1 MRRKS
6 GSSKGAVRQEVLM
19 ETYQYTAFISY
30 RHTMPDEAI
39 AKKLHRSIETYR
51 IPSDV
56 QKSSGRRKMGR
67 VFRDQEELPLST
79 NLGNDI
85 ETALKNSEWLIVLCS
100 PSYLTSKWCQKEI
113 EYFISLGKRD
123 HILAILVDGEP
134 DTAFPEALRYI
145 DTENGRVEVEPL
157 AGDVRGSSVAVSLKK
172 LKSEKDRLLAPMLGV
187 SFDTLRQRE
196 RRRKTR
202 IAIMSSA
209 AVIALLTG
217 FLTFAL
223 IKNNEITAQ
232 NRQITEQNEQITE
245 QNGQIK
251 AQNDQILSQN
261 EEITK
266 QRDKVLDQNMK
277 TLIEQARISVNGNN
291 KYPAE
296 KQLSEAASFR
306 GTVGNVNDDALYS
319 ALESTLYTAS
329 FEVIQTIDN
338 DNRKFSSIV
347 YSHDDRYLL
356 GITNQ
361 NSAALIDA
369 EDGKLLY
376 TVSRSDIGKIDSVG
390 FTPDDRYF
398 YTVDSWYGYVSLY
411 ETATGEFYSEFN
423 ASNGTAGN
431 IGEKVFTLS
440 DHRILVPLH
449 HTLCV
454 WDYEA
459 DTGEDILPF
468 GTDSFSSYI
477 QPFILDLSP
486 DGTKIAIGSPGYG
499 VGLQIRT
506 LDGKTE
512 IPLECD
518 DERGYY
524 SVRFSGDGKRIS
536 ASSGALFVVWD
547 AETGKTILR
556 GVSNAASLML
566 GNVCLNYDGSVLV
579 IMESEYLGAYAVP
592 SGELLWEKTVVSNI
606 VTEACISPNGK
617 YIATSGGISGVFDIR
632 TGEVLSEL
640 PCTAFS
646 NDGAKVL
653 CDTYSTSPAILTT
666 PEGATA
672 KIVDKYDGT
681 FFTTPRYTNPSTFL
695 MLSLRHSAG
704 DYYTTFPGNVNRK
717 SGTYIDPLTKYAA
730 CTHFDGFIEVF
741 DITDPEQPKPA
752 YCIAEHCYNSVE
764 DLIFNGDL
772 MASAGGYDPR
782 VAVFDLKDGKIVHVL
797 RGESYAHSLEFSKD
811 GSKII
816 ILSGYAKNVVF
827 VYSVQT
833 GNLLYRI
840 DAPEN
845 TSFTEIGFS
854 EDGHFAVAR
863 LSDGRVALGELYGS
877 LDEMI
882 GKLTPLTGSGQ

>member
-1 MRRKS
+1 
-6 GSSKGAVRQEVLM
+6 M
-19 ETYQYTAFISY
+19 ENYQYTAFISY

-39 AKKLHRSIETYR
+39 AKKLHRLIETYR
-51 IPSDV
+51 IPLDV

-79 NLGNDI
+79 DLGNDI
-85 ETALKNSEWLIVLCS
+85 EMALEHSEWLIVLCS

-113 EYFISLGKRD
+113 EYFISLGKRN

-134 DTAFPEALRYI
+134 DNAFPDALRYI
-145 DTENGRVEVEPL
+145 DTENGRIEVEPL
-157 AGDVRGSSVAVSLKK
+157 AGDVRGSSVAASLKK
-172 LKSEKDRLLAPMLGV
+172 LTLEKFRLLAPMLGV

-202 IAIMSSA
+202 IAILSSA
-209 AVIALLTG
+209 AVIAILTG
-217 FLTFAL
+217 FLTYAL
-223 IKNNEITAQ
+223 IKNGEITAQ
-232 NRQITEQNEQITE
+232 NRQITAQNEQITAQNE
-245 QNGQIK
+245 QIT
-251 AQNDQILSQN
+251 AQNDQILAQN

-266 QRDKVLDQNMK
+266 QRDKVLDQNMQ

-291 KYPAE
+291 KYPAK
-296 KQLSEAASFR
+296 KQLFEAASFR
-306 GTVGNVNDDALYS
+306 DTVGNVNDDALYS

-347 YSHDDRYLL
+347 YSHDDRFLL

-369 EDGKLLY
+369 ENGKLLY

-411 ETATGEFYSEFN
+411 ETATGQFYREFN
-423 ASNGTAGN
+423 VSNGTAGN

-468 GTDSFSSYI
+468 GTGAFASYI

-486 DGTKIAIGSPGYG
+486 DGSKIAIGSSGYG

-536 ASSGALFVVWD
+536 ASSGAIFVVWD
-547 AETGKTILR
+547 AQTGKTILR
-556 GVSNAASLML
+556 GVSNVASVIF
-566 GNVCLNYDGSVLV
+566 GNICLNYDGSVLV

-592 SGELLWEKTVVSNI
+592 SGELLWEKTADSNI

-672 KIVDKYDGT
+672 KIVDQYDGT
-681 FFTTPRYTNPSTFL
+681 LFTTPRYTNPSKFV

-717 SGTYIDPLTKYAA
+717 SNTYIDPSTRYAA
-730 CTHFDGFIEVF
+730 YTHFDGFIEVF
-741 DITDPEQPKPA
+741 DITDPEQPKDA

-764 DLIFNGDL
+764 DLVFNGDL

-782 VAVFDLKDGKIVHVL
+782 VAVFDLNGGKMVHVL

-816 ILSGYAKNVVF
+816 LLSGYAKNVIF

-845 TSFTEIGFS
+845 TSFTEIGFG
-854 EDGHFAVAR
+854 EDGRFAVAR
-863 LSDGRVALGELYGS
+863 LSDGRVVLAELYGS
-877 LDEMI
+877 LEEMI
-882 GKLTPLTGSGQ
+882 EKTK